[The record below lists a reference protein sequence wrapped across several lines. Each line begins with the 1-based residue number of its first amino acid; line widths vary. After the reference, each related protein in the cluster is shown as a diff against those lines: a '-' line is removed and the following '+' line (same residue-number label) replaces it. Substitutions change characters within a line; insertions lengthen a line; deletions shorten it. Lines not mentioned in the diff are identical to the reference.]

1 MFLSFIFTAFISIL
15 KILLVVLPVLIS
27 VAYITLVE
35 RKVIASIQKR
45 EGPNFVGF
53 FGLLQPIADG
63 IKLLIKE
70 TLYPSHSIKLPFV
83 FAPMFIFFI
92 IY

>member
-1 MFLSFIFTAFISIL
+1 MFVSYIFIGFISIL
-15 KILLVVLPVLIS
+15 KILLVILPVLIS

-53 FGLLQPIADG
+53 YGLLQPIADG

>member
-1 MFLSFIFTAFISIL
+1 MNFIKFLIFIFFKIIIL
-15 KILLVVLPVLIS
+15 IIPVLLS

-35 RKVIASIQKR
+35 RKIIAAIQKR

-53 FGLLQPIADG
+53 LGLLQPIADG

-70 TLYPSHSIKLPFV
+70 TLYPSHSIKLAFIL
-83 FAPMFIFFI
+83 APMFVFFI
-92 IY
+92 IC

>member
-1 MFLSFIFTAFISIL
+1 MLTFYIFVGFVSIL
-15 KILLVVLPVLIS
+15 KILLVILPVLIS